1 VTLWNVADR
10 GAPRSLATIG
20 FGDDVP
26 PFGELAF
33 SPDGATLVTGT
44 VHGHLT
50 LWNITD
56 PANPTISST
65 MDDVP
70 IGEHVIG
77 ATVGIALAF
86 SPDGHTLTSI
96 TGSIKSTR
104 WDVTDRTRSRYLNE
118 RNRTDAGPGNFLL
131 TPDAR
136 AVVGA
141 AHGAVTI
148 NVWTLD

>member
-1 VTLWNVADR
+1 
-10 GAPRSLATIG
+10 
-20 FGDDVP
+20 
-26 PFGELAF
+26 
-33 SPDGATLVTGT
+33 
-44 VHGHLT
+44 
-50 LWNITD
+50 
-56 PANPTISST
+56 

-70 IGEHVIG
+70 IGEHVVG

-104 WDVTDRTRSRYLNE
+104 WDVTDRARGRYLNE

-141 AHGAVTI
+141 AHGADIIT
-148 NVWTLD
+148 VWTLD